1 MKVAWQR
8 ASAYVVALDSQS
20 RVLLTQ
26 FVQEGHLQ
34 TGAWTLPGG
43 GMKWGEQAHETA
55 LRELREETGLS
66 AEIGRLLGVQSEWF
80 DGADENQAQ
89 PSHALRLVF
98 EAHSCSGDLRRHF
111 DDKDTTSAAAWFT
124 MEEVSQL
131 ERVEVV
137 NFGIEALGSVKAERG
152 AGERR

>member
-1 MKVAWQR
+1 MKAAWQR
-8 ASAYVVALDSQS
+8 VSAYVVALDSQS

-26 FVQEGHLQ
+26 FVQQGHPQ
-34 TGAWTLPGG
+34 SGAWTLPGG

-55 LRELREETGLS
+55 MRELREETGLV
-66 AEIGRLLGVQSEWF
+66 AEIGRLLGVQSEWL
-80 DGADENQAQ
+80 DGGGVKHAQ

-98 EAHSCSGDLRRHF
+98 EAHSCSGDLRRNF
-111 DDKDTTSAAAWFT
+111 EDKGTTSDAAWFT

-137 NFGIEALGSVKAERG
+137 NFGIEALGSVKADRG
-152 AGERR
+152 AG